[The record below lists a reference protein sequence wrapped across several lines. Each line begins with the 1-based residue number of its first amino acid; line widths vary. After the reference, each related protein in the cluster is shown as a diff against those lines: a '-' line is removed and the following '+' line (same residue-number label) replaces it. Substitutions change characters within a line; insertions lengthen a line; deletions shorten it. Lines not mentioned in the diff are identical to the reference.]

1 MRSIV
6 QFQVVEETETGIIL
20 VALDSD
26 GFLWRGWAALDAAF
40 GTEPLKPQ
48 WKAIALPPDAEPFV
62 ERKDLFQR
70 IEDDVRDRDKVQ
82 QRLDSLPGI
91 GDEDREETD

>member
-6 QFQVVEETETGIIL
+6 QFQVVEETENGIIL

-26 GFLWRGWAALDAAF
+26 GFLWRGYAPLEF
-40 GTEPLKPQ
+40 GSDTLKPE
-48 WKAIALPPDAEPFV
+48 WHPIALPPDAQPFT

-70 IEDDVRDRDKVQ
+70 MEDTARERDKIQ
-82 QRLDSLPGI
+82 ERLDSLPGI
-91 GDEDREETD
+91 DSEESDDEVSD